1 MISLHPKRFRMLA
14 PAVLGMFLSATISA
28 TWPAV
33 ALAQQPRPDSRIRLY
48 VLPLAKSPDVSRI
61 IAVKIEEFFS
71 AILSVSDK
79 IKVLREDDLIIRSEG
94 VSVTGPKTNPNLEQ
108 ADKLVWQ
115 GKEEIDKKLFKEAV
129 KTFQSA
135 IELYQGNF
143 AQLVD
148 YDKLVDAHLN
158 MAVAYFGA
166 GYEDNG
172 ADALQQVVSLR
183 PNVTVDRKTHS
194 PAFVSALE
202 KVQKKFSTYKPGT
215 TTITATP
222 AGAKVY
228 IDGVLRGPAP
238 VTVKDLQKGEHYVQV
253 RQDGYETF
261 AEQVR
266 APLGSDTVKVDAK
279 LQPAAAAAADTQGV
293 EGEFVNPEPL
303 VPYAE
308 TGSFG
313 DNFKRAA
320 QRFTQK
326 ANVDFL
332 LYQYLSS
339 AADGYDL
346 NLFLYDK
353 SKGEIAAL
361 QPVKFDRELTNLQV
375 NLLES
380 EQALVRGMAAFPMSR
395 VVKDPPP
402 AVYREGQQKAIAAQA
417 QQVAPTPVQP
427 RDPVTPPPTV
437 VPPVVTQPSNVRNIL
452 GDYPLAES
460 GSPVS
465 GPGIISGPSSDEQWY
480 EKWWVWTLIG
490 VGVAGAGVGA
500 AAAAGAFSP
509 SSSAGPTTFTGT
521 VTVP

>member
-1 MISLHPKRFRMLA
+1 MISLHPKRFRKLA
-14 PAVLGMFLSATISA
+14 PPVLGMFLYATLAA
-28 TWPAV
+28 TWPTV
-33 ALAQQPRPDSRIRLY
+33 VTAQQPRNDTRIRLY

-61 IAVKIEEFFS
+61 ISVKIEEFFS

-79 IKVLREDDLIIRSEG
+79 IKVLREDDLIIRTEG
-94 VSVTGPKTNPNLEQ
+94 VAVAGPKDNPNLEQ

-115 GKEEIDKKLFKEAV
+115 GKEELDKKLFKEAV
-129 KTFQSA
+129 QTFRSA
-135 IELYQGNF
+135 IELYQANF

-166 GYEDNG
+166 GYDDNG

-183 PNVTVDRKTHS
+183 PTVTIDRKVHT
-194 PAFVSALE
+194 PAFIESLE
-202 KVQKKFSTYKPGT
+202 RVQKKFSNYKPGS

-222 AGAKVY
+222 AGAKVFV
-228 IDGVLRGPAP
+228 DGILRGPAP
-238 VTVKDLQKGEHYVQV
+238 VTVKDLQKGEHYVQI
-253 RQDGYETF
+253 RQDGFETY
-261 AEQVR
+261 AEQIR
-266 APLGSDTVKVDAK
+266 APLGSDTVKLDAK
-279 LQPAAAAAADTQGV
+279 LQAASASAASAQGV
-293 EGEFVNPEPL
+293 EGEFVSPEPL

-308 TGSFG
+308 SGAFG

-339 AADGYDL
+339 AEDGYLL

-353 SKGEIAAL
+353 SKGDIAAL
-361 QPVKFDRELTNLQV
+361 QPIKFDRELTNLQV

-395 VVKDPPP
+395 VVTDPPP
-402 AVYREGQQKAIAAQA
+402 AVYREGQQKAIAAQT
-417 QQVAPTPVQP
+417 QQVVPTDPINP
-427 RDPVTPPPTV
+427 RPTV

-452 GDYPLAES
+452 GDYPLADS
-460 GSPVS
+460 ANPTN
-465 GPGIISGPSSDEQWY
+465 GPGIISGPTTTSSDQWY
-480 EKWWVWTLIG
+480 EQWWVWTLIG